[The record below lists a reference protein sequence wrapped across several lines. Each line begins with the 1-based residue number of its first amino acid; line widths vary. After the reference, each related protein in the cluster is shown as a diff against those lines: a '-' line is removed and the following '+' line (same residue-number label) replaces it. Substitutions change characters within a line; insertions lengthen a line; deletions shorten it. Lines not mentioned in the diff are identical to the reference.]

1 MVCWKPGHL
10 KDTELKPNETAVSQI
25 WYYDFKDCDVWFIRF
40 SMDFSQKVCITF
52 YEIMKQLPS

>member
-10 KDTELKPNETAVSQI
+10 KDNEHKPNETVVSQI

-40 SMDFSQKVCITF
+40 SMDFSQKVLFC
-52 YEIMKQLPS
+52 SSN

>member
-10 KDTELKPNETAVSQI
+10 KDTELKPNEAAVSQI

-40 SMDFSQKVCITF
+40 SMDFSQKVSTL
-52 YEIMKQLPS
+52 Q

>member
-10 KDTELKPNETAVSQI
+10 KDNEPKPNEATVSQI

-40 SMDFSQKVCITF
+40 SMDFAQKVFT
-52 YEIMKQLPS
+52 QL